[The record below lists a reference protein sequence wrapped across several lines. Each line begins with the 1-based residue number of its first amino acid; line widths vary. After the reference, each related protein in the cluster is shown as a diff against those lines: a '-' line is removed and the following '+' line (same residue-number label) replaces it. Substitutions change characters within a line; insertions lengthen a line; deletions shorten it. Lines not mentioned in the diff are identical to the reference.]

1 MPNLDNSL
9 DIALDTPLNKRQKQ
23 QGAFANIGLQT
34 VSIWLIQLALVVIP
48 AIDTYFLSGIN
59 SQNIAGYAL
68 GSAFYTWWVLG
79 CKGTLQGL
87 TFVIAPIHGQR
98 QPQLVVN
105 LLVQALWLVA
115 LLTVVAWGA
124 LVVCGLG
131 IGRLAISDELKTLAV
146 QYLKVAGF
154 GLPAIFGVRALAAWL
169 EGIAKPSSVA
179 LWFWSAMLIK
189 VGLTYTLL
197 KGHFGSGWQN
207 TTGTALATNVFYWT
221 IFIGLLA
228 MTWYRLPKLFEQGIK
243 QNIHWLPN
251 LSLLKKIL
259 GYGLPIATAYL
270 MEFSLFPTITSLLA
284 VANETALA
292 AYEILSTVY
301 DLVLSLPIA
310 LILAVSITVGQIYQN
325 EPKTALALNR
335 VASWLL
341 AGFIGLVTLLLW
353 LFADRWISH
362 YTTEQLIQ
370 GMIVAAMPAVLVR
383 GLADGLETLLA
394 FEMRAID
401 KGWTVVVVSSVYL
414 WGLSVAG
421 IWWGQ
426 QAGWLDVQAVWYWLA
441 LGYGLAG
448 WTLHWGFER
457 ALIRKF

>member
-1 MPNLDNSL
+1 MPSL
-9 DIALDTPLNKRQKQ
+9 
-23 QGAFANIGLQT
+23 F
-34 VSIWLIQLALVVIP
+34 
-48 AIDTYFLSGIN
+48 
-59 SQNIAGYAL
+59 
-68 GSAFYTWWVLG
+68 
-79 CKGTLQGL
+79 
-87 TFVIAPIHGQR
+87 
-98 QPQLVVN
+98 QP
-105 LLVQALWLVA
+105 
-115 LLTVVAWGA
+115 
-124 LVVCGLG
+124 
-131 IGRLAISDELKTLAV
+131 R
-146 QYLKVAGF
+146 LKV
-154 GLPAIFGVRALAAWL
+154 LR
-169 EGIAKPSSVA
+169 
-179 LWFWSAMLIK
+179 
-189 VGLTYTLL
+189 VG
-197 KGHFGSGWQN
+197 
-207 TTGTALATNVFYWT
+207 
-221 IFIGLLA
+221 
-228 MTWYRLPKLFEQGIK
+228 
-243 QNIHWLPN
+243 
-251 LSLLKKIL
+251 LLKKIL

-284 VANETALA
+284 VANEIALA